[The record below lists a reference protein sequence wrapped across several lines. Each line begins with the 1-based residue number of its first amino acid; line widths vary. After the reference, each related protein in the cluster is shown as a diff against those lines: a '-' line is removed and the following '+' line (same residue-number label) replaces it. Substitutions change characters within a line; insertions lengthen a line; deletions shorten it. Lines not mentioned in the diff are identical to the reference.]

1 MRNYRVDAERCSSKN
16 RMKLEGGIVLAA
28 RRGSARAPD
37 IHRLRRGDVVTVKW
51 TVGWRGV
58 LDVLGGNPTLLEKR
72 RNTVGECPP
81 SAYFCRRHPRTG
93 VGVKPNG
100 HILFVVVDGR
110 RTGSVGMRPM
120 QFARLFR
127 YLGATSALNLDG
139 GGSTTMVV
147 RDRIVNQPSD
157 SKGERAVTSALV
169 VLRGGDPGEQEPGP
183 YRRPSASI
191 RSTDPATSTSVSELI
206 PHAAGSTVAAKLTTL
221 DPASTG
227 GLLDALSK
235 GAFGSRPVDLQRGLS
250 RIAARFRAGTEDRAV
265 SQRDLE
271 PFDEQWWP

>member
-28 RRGSARAPD
+28 RRGSARASD
-37 IHRLRRGDVVTVKW
+37 IKRLRRGDVVTVRW

-81 SAYFCRRHPRTG
+81 SAYFCQRHPRTG

-100 HILFVVVDGR
+100 RLLFVVVDGR
-110 RTGSVGMRPM
+110 RPGSVGMRPM

-147 RDRIVNQPSD
+147 RDRVINQPSD
-157 SKGERAVTSALV
+157 SQGERAVSSALV
-169 VLRGGDPGEQEPGP
+169 VLRGDDPGEKEPGP
-183 YRRPSASI
+183 YRRPSAPS
-191 RSTDPATSTSVSELI
+191 RSADPTTITSVPGLG
-206 PHAAGSTVAAKLTTL
+206 PYAAGSAAASNLTTM

-235 GAFGSRPVDLQRGLS
+235 GAFGNRPVDLPRGLR
-250 RIAARFRAGTEDRAV
+250 RIAARFRDGMEERAIP
-265 SQRDLE
+265 QKDE
-271 PFDEQWWP
+271 ETFDEQWWP